1 MIYLIQ
7 VALTVLEAHLK
18 VSREMR
24 QGSLLTEGVKQVTSV
39 MYAPSVEQVKS
50 PVIFRNILLY
60 QSNLYG
66 ESYVFTI

>member
-1 MIYLIQ
+1 MIQ

>member
-1 MIYLIQ
+1 MPMLAYCDWIYLIKETTLFYLIQ

-39 MYAPSVEQVKS
+39 MYAPSAEQVIS
-50 PVIFRNILLY
+50 SVTF
-60 QSNLYG
+60 
-66 ESYVFTI
+66 